1 MVIGLSGK
9 IRSGKSRV
17 AKIFKKVL
25 EKEGK
30 TCEIKSF
37 ASPIYEIVSELYR
50 TDVEQV
56 KKDKRDNLIVLM
68 NNNRYNGGAGS
79 DFFASSYREI
89 LQKIGTTARDRAD
102 EDIWVNALFGY
113 DNEKV
118 KGDFTWTSDYWIIDD
133 VRFPNEAKRI
143 LECNGKLI
151 RINRPDAEDNEH
163 IIENS
168 LNDWQDWDL
177 VIENNI
183 SKKKK
188 RKKELTKIVKEFL
201 GVQNGNGN

>member
-68 NNNRYNGGAGS
+68 NNSSYNGAGS

>member
-68 NNNRYNGGAGS
+68 NNSRYNGAGS

-89 LQKIGTTARDRAD
+89 LQKLGTTARDRAD

-133 VRFPNEAKRI
+133 VRVPNEAKRI
-143 LECNGKLI
+143 LECNGNLI
-151 RINRPDAEDNEH
+151 MFNRPDAEDNEH

>member
-68 NNNRYNGGAGS
+68 NNSRYNGAGS

-163 IIENS
+163 IIGNS
-168 LNDWQDWDL
+168 LNEWQDWDL

>member
-68 NNNRYNGGAGS
+68 NNSRYNGAGS

-113 DNEKV
+113 DNEKG

>member
-68 NNNRYNGGAGS
+68 NNSRYNGAGS

-168 LNDWQDWDL
+168 LNEWQDWDL

>member
-50 TDVEQV
+50 TDVKQI

-68 NNNRYNGGAGS
+68 NNNRYNGSAGS

-89 LQKIGTTARDRAD
+89 LQKIGTTARDMAD
-102 EDIWVNALFGY
+102 IDIWVSTVFTFGSYGDLLF
-113 DNEKV
+113 
-118 KGDFTWTSDYWIIDD
+118 T
-133 VRFPNEAKRI
+133 
-143 LECNGKLI
+143 LL
-151 RINRPDAEDNEH
+151 
-163 IIENS
+163 
-168 LNDWQDWDL
+168 
-177 VIENNI
+177 
-183 SKKKK
+183 
-188 RKKELTKIVKEFL
+188 
-201 GVQNGNGN
+201 

>member
-168 LNDWQDWDL
+168 LNEWQDWDL

>member
-1 MVIGLSGK
+1 MDIGLSGK

-68 NNNRYNGGAGS
+68 NNSRYNGAGS

>member
-1 MVIGLSGK
+1 M
-9 IRSGKSRV
+9 
-17 AKIFKKVL
+17 
-25 EKEGK
+25 
-30 TCEIKSF
+30 
-37 ASPIYEIVSELYR
+37 
-50 TDVEQV
+50 
-56 KKDKRDNLIVLM
+56 
-68 NNNRYNGGAGS
+68 
-79 DFFASSYREI
+79 
-89 LQKIGTTARDRAD
+89 
-102 EDIWVNALFGY
+102 
-113 DNEKV
+113 
-118 KGDFTWTSDYWIIDD
+118 
-133 VRFPNEAKRI
+133 
-143 LECNGKLI
+143 I

>member
-50 TDVEQV
+50 TDVKQI

-68 NNNRYNGGAGS
+68 NNNKYNGSAGS

-89 LQKIGTTARDRAD
+89 LQKIGTTARAMADITRDRTQMIAD
-102 EDIWVNALFGY
+102 FKALKKNLKNIPKNLRKEAFDGY
-113 DNEKV
+113 TYENVVRIYALNKQGESIPGLSKADWNSFMNSAEAEYKAKYSETETAQEPATEK
-118 KGDFTWTSDYWIIDD
+118 
-133 VRFPNEAKRI
+133 
-143 LECNGKLI
+143 
-151 RINRPDAEDNEH
+151 DA
-163 IIENS
+163 
-168 LNDWQDWDL
+168 
-177 VIENNI
+177 V
-183 SKKKK
+183 
-188 RKKELTKIVKEFL
+188 
-201 GVQNGNGN
+201 

>member
-68 NNNRYNGGAGS
+68 NNSRYNGAGS

-118 KGDFTWTSDYWIIDD
+118 KGEFTWTSDYWIVDD

>member
-56 KKDKRDNLIVLM
+56 KKD
-68 NNNRYNGGAGS
+68 
-79 DFFASSYREI
+79 
-89 LQKIGTTARDRAD
+89 
-102 EDIWVNALFGY
+102 
-113 DNEKV
+113 
-118 KGDFTWTSDYWIIDD
+118 
-133 VRFPNEAKRI
+133 
-143 LECNGKLI
+143 
-151 RINRPDAEDNEH
+151 
-163 IIENS
+163 
-168 LNDWQDWDL
+168 
-177 VIENNI
+177 
-183 SKKKK
+183 
-188 RKKELTKIVKEFL
+188 
-201 GVQNGNGN
+201 

>member
-68 NNNRYNGGAGS
+68 NNSRYNGAGS

-102 EDIWVNALFGY
+102 EDIWVNALFGH
-113 DNEKV
+113 DNEKIM
-118 KGDFTWTSDYWIIDD
+118 GEFTWATDYWIIDD

>member
-37 ASPIYEIVSELYR
+37 ASPIYEIVSELDR

-68 NNNRYNGGAGS
+68 NNSRYNGAGS

>member
-118 KGDFTWTSDYWIIDD
+118 KGEFTWTSDYWIIDD

>member
-79 DFFASSYREI
+79 DFFESSYREI

>member
-50 TDVEQV
+50 TDVKQI

-68 NNNRYNGGAGS
+68 NNNRYNGSAGS

>member
-50 TDVEQV
+50 TDVKQI

-68 NNNRYNGGAGS
+68 NNNRYNGAGS

>member
-68 NNNRYNGGAGS
+68 NNSRYNGAGS

-143 LECNGKLI
+143 LGCNGKLI